1 MKILNII
8 YANTYDEYCQILRDL
23 VSSQNLKRHHAAQ
36 SSATMNMQYY
46 NAIAVFVPYEGKF
59 GKGFKLIKRHP
70 RVRNNRMV
78 VYYIEQS
85 N

>member
-36 SSATMNMQYY
+36 SPATMNMRRY
-46 NAIAVFVPYEGKF
+46 NAIAVFVPYSGKY
-59 GKGFKLIKRHP
+59 GEGFKLIKRHP
-70 RVRNNRMV
+70 HVRNNHMV
-78 VYYIEQS
+78 VYYVKS